1 MWRHSASVATLG
13 HFVVGNI
20 LGGIAG
26 PNLARGPRQPR
37 RDGKEGYLA
46 IGQGILDRD
55 SYLPRRPHQEIN
67 VFRAECVLDPAAE
80 CQNAERSVAADQGQS
95 AAGLDGFCT
104 NRVS

>member
-20 LGGIAG
+20 LGRIAG